1 MKRCGPSCRHTRN
14 ASAVFKI
21 FVLHP
26 KKTFATISALF
37 GHGAMS
43 DLSPLCAPKRTSVDH
58 SEFMVHALVA
68 GEDDQNA
75 SRHKSSEIPKFR
87 LPMDPNHFYTHH
99 RPAHRGAC
107 ARHERGAGCGGRGSV
122 RRAIASRTNDA
133 EADGQGEGFSRP
145 RGGVKTARR
154 RAGDRDN

>member
-68 GEDDQNA
+68 GEDDQ
-75 SRHKSSEIPKFR
+75 RPRDTKFLKFR
-87 LPMDPNHFYTHH
+87 NFACQRTQITSIPITVLPTEG
-99 RPAHRGAC
+99 RAHVTNA
-107 ARHERGAGCGGRGSV
+107 ERDAV
-122 RRAIASRTNDA
+122 DAAAS
-133 EADGQGEGFSRP
+133 GEQ
-145 RGGVKTARR
+145 
-154 RAGDRDN
+154 

>member
-26 KKTFATISALF
+26 KKTFATRSALF

-68 GEDDQNA
+68 GEDDQKA

-99 RPAHRGAC
+99 RSCPQRG
-107 ARHERGAGCGGRGSV
+107 V
-122 RRAIASRTNDA
+122 RTSRTRCGMRWTRQRQASNSEPD
-133 EADGQGEGFSRP
+133 E
-145 RGGVKTARR
+145 
-154 RAGDRDN
+154 